1 MPGKARALGLQ
12 TQRPA
17 AARARADGHVHPQV
31 SVVAC
36 LPHRYL
42 LVQGSSEGFGD
53 EGSGAVWC
61 GAVRS

>member
-17 AARARADGHVHPQV
+17 
-31 SVVAC
+31 AC

-53 EGSGAVWC
+53 EGSGAVQC
-61 GAVRS
+61 ARERISILNAQGDYASELAR

>member
-17 AARARADGHVHPQV
+17 AARARADGHVHPQA
-31 SVVAC
+31 SVVPC

-42 LVQGSSEGFGD
+42 LVRGSSEGFGD
-53 EGSGAVWC
+53 EGSGAVLC
-61 GAVRS
+61 ARERI